1 MIEKLLIVKQ
11 ILLVRTL
18 GNLWRTVW
26 RICTLMLECKQLI
39 ALVQFYQLHV
49 QLDHSFFHTKKT
61 CLGTSDANI
70 SQTCDFDFFSSV
82 FVFVFFQSD
91 VSLNGFK
98 KHKAH
103 ESAPP
108 PLTTQELELEMVK
121 QQEVRDL
128 MSWNFVLNAIG
139 HVLNQHGT

>member
-1 MIEKLLIVKQ
+1 MANSMENLHTG
-11 ILLVRTL
+11 LVLSTSCAV
-18 GNLWRTVW
+18 GPF
-26 RICTLMLECKQLI
+26 I
-39 ALVQFYQLHV
+39 
-49 QLDHSFFHTKKT
+49 FHTKKT
-61 CLGTSDANI
+61 CLGTPDANI
-70 SQTCDFDFFSSV
+70 SLTCDFDFFSSV